1 MYIWERGAADGQ
13 LPYRD
18 VAFEYP
24 PIVGYLWAAI
34 ETIAGSKV
42 MHVVLWA
49 AVQAAAAGI
58 AALVLSR
65 EAGRRRTLL
74 YWSFAPQ
81 LFLYG
86 SLNFETLAVAPLV
99 LSVALTRRGRPIAS
113 AAALAVATATKLFPL
128 ALLPVVLARPLLSR
142 DRRVVLAATAT
153 FTIVTAAAFVP
164 GMGAAFSTLWSLAR
178 YSVGIEPNYDSV
190 FGLMRSAVLIRDWDP
205 RDAIVV
211 VSLTGTA
218 VTYLLLVVPAL
229 RRSADPAVASGL
241 AIVVI
246 LLWTRL
252 YSPQYAL
259 WILPLFA
266 LAIPSPRLF
275 ALLTTADLA
284 VFFTVYPLTHAAGF
298 SEGTVHLLTLG
309 LTGAVV
315 LRHVALL
322 LTTRELWRRSAT
334 WSIAQAGGSTASG
347 PAA

>member
-1 MYIWERGAADGQ
+1 MYIWDRGAAGGQ
-13 LPYRD
+13 IPYRD

-24 PIVGYLWAAI
+24 PVVGYLWAAI

-42 MHVVLWA
+42 AHVVLWA

-58 AALVLSR
+58 AALILAR
-65 EAGRRRTLL
+65 QAGRMRTLL
-74 YWSFAPQ
+74 YWSLSPQ

-99 LSVALTRRGRPIAS
+99 LSIALARGARPIAS
-113 AAALAVATATKLFPL
+113 ATSLAVATATKLFPL
-128 ALLPVVLARPLLSR
+128 AVLPVVLARPFLAR
-142 DRRVVLAATAT
+142 DRRVVIAATAT
-153 FTIVTAAAFVP
+153 FAIVIAAAFVP
-164 GMGAAFSTLWSLAR
+164 GMGATFSTLWSLAR
-178 YSVGIEPNYDSV
+178 YSVGIEPNSDSV
-190 FGLMRSAVLIRDWDP
+190 FGLMRSAVLVTGWDP

-218 VTYLLLVVPAL
+218 MTYLLLVVPAL

-259 WILPLFA
+259 WVLPFFA

-275 ALLTTADLA
+275 AVLTTADLA
-284 VFFTVYPLTHAAGF
+284 VFLTVYPLTHAAGF
-298 SEGTVHLLTLG
+298 SEGTVHLLTLA
-309 LTGAVV
+309 LTGAIV

-322 LTTRELWRRSAT
+322 LTTRELWRRSAPL
-334 WSIAQAGGSTASG
+334 SIAQAGGSTASG
-347 PAA
+347 PAV